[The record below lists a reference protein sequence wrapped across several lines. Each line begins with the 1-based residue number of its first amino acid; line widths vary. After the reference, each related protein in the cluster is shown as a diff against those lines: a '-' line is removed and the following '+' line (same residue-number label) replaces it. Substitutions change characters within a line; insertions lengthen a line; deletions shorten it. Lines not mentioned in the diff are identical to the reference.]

1 MSREGVHADARAF
14 KAAERF
20 KREERAWAQRSGRG
34 GSRSSLDPE
43 RWHEPGTRVWAHQGP
58 GKAGTRDSWE
68 KKKRGL
74 RTMGTEEITKG
85 QGTWAPGCRGR
96 GWGQAGS
103 SEGLG
108 GRAERKGDPWTAGL
122 VVARRKEFQR
132 REPVGHSLSEDPRR
146 RGLTSQRIGN
156 SVVAM
161 ET

>member
-34 GSRSSLDPE
+34 GSGSSLDPE
-43 RWHEPGTRVWAHQGP
+43 RWHELGTRVWAHQGP

-74 RTMGTEEITKG
+74 RTTGTEEITKG

-96 GWGQAGS
+96 GWGRAGS

-108 GRAERKGDPWTAGL
+108 GACGEEGGPLDSRARGCPEKGVSEEG
-122 VVARRKEFQR
+122 VS
-132 REPVGHSLSEDPRR
+132 GSLSEDPRR